1 MAREQSAAER
11 DHPGHRRPQRP
22 MRALLASTAG
32 RALTAV
38 AAALLIATVV
48 AMVALWPSKDETEP
62 SQALGGKTVAAEV
75 QSVAL
80 TPCGPAGQRCREL
93 TATISEGPGKGDIA
107 VLTLGPQEATQSV
120 DPGAT
125 IRVSTDAQAPAGS
138 AKYGFVD
145 IDRRSPLILLVI
157 AFAIIGVVVAR
168 RQGFFA
174 VIGLLCSVAL
184 ITTFLV
190 HAILAGESPVLVSV
204 VAGMAVMFITLGLTY
219 GLSAQS
225 LAAATGIGICLLL
238 ATLLGSL
245 ALESTQLDGRGGEY
259 AQVLSQANVA
269 GISLQGIVLAGMV
282 IGALGVLTDTAV
294 TQASAVMAVRRSN
307 PALGVRELYHEGFTV
322 GRDHLAATIHTLVMA
337 YVGTLL
343 PLLLVLEAADVGI
356 SDALNGQLLAEPL
369 VATIIGSVAL
379 MASVPLTTALT
390 AVLAVRVPAEAL
402 AGGHE
407 HAH

>member
-1 MAREQSAAER
+1 MAAEQR
-11 DHPGHRRPQRP
+11 AAQSGRPGHEPEPRPV
-22 MRALLASTAG
+22 RALLASTAG
-32 RALTAV
+32 RTLTAI
-38 AAALLIATVV
+38 ATALLVATVV
-48 AMVALWPSKDETEP
+48 AMVAMWPSKDKTEP

-75 QSVAL
+75 QSSSLA
-80 TPCGPAGQRCREL
+80 PCGPAGQRCREL
-93 TATISEGPGKGDIA
+93 TATISEGPDKGDTA

-125 IRVSTDAQAPAGS
+125 IRVSIDSQAPAGA

-145 IDRRSPLILLVI
+145 IDRRTPLILLVI

-190 HAILAGESPVLVSV
+190 PAILAGESPLLVSV

-245 ALESTQLDGRGGEY
+245 ALDSTQLDGRGGEY
-259 AQVLSQANVA
+259 AQVLTQANVA
-269 GISLQGIVLAGMV
+269 GISLEGIVLAGMV

-307 PALGVRELYHEGFTV
+307 PTLGVRELYHEGFTV

-343 PLLLVLEAADVGI
+343 PLLLVLEAADVGL

-369 VATIIGSVAL
+369 VATIIGSIAL

-390 AVLAVRVPAEAL
+390 ALLAVRVPVEAL

>member
-1 MAREQSAAER
+1 
-11 DHPGHRRPQRP
+11 
-22 MRALLASTAG
+22 
-32 RALTAV
+32 
-38 AAALLIATVV
+38 
-48 AMVALWPSKDETEP
+48 MVALWPSKDKTEP

-145 IDRRSPLILLVI
+145 IDRRTPLILLVI

-190 HAILAGESPVLVSV
+190 PAILAGESPVLVSV

-245 ALESTQLDGRGGEY
+245 ALDSTQLDGRGGEY

-307 PALGVRELYHEGFTV
+307 PTLGVRELYHEGFTV